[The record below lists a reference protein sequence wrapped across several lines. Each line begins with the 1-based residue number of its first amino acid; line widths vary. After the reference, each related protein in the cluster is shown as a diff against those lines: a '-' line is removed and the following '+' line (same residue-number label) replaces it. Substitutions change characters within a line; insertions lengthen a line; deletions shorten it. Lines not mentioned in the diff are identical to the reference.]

1 MESKNKEN
9 IPCSNVKLFFY
20 MKCELCK
27 KCVNVLIGTKN
38 EICWY
43 TYKKI
48 TCIKKKKIAKHFFTP
63 YQLICKLII
72 CKMKLH

>member
-1 MESKNKEN
+1 MMESKNKEN

-38 EICWY
+38 EIC
-43 TYKKI
+43 
-48 TCIKKKKIAKHFFTP
+48 
-63 YQLICKLII
+63 
-72 CKMKLH
+72 